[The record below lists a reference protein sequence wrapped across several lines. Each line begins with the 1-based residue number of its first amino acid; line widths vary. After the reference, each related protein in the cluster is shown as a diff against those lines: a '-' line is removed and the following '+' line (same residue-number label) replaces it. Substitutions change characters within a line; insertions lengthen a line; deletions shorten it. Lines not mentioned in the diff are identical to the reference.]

1 MKELIKLTQQ
11 TLNNETVNAVSARE
25 LYDILGMDKS
35 NWSRWYKKN
44 IVDNPFAEEHVDWEG
59 FVTMTNGN
67 ETLDFMLSL
76 ELAKKLAMQTRSQ
89 VGEDVRQYFIECEKQ
104 LVSSKNLKENLIL
117 AMVMA
122 EGTVNRALAVGDYEE
137 QYVRPLEN
145 KVKEQSQDINRMK
158 PKEEFYD
165 IAVDSTSTFSMQEV
179 AKVLNFKNMGRNKLF
194 AYLRGKGILN
204 KYNIPYQQHV
214 DAGRFKLIETTW
226 NNPKTGEAVVD
237 TKVVV
242 YQKGVDY
249 ISKLLTKDGYDRNV

>member
-11 TLNNETVNAVSARE
+11 TLDNAEVNTVNARE
-25 LYDILGMDKS
+25 LHEFLESRQEFANWIKNRIERYDFK
-35 NWSRWYKKN
+35 
-44 IVDNPFAEEHVDWEG
+44 EG
-59 FVTMTNGN
+59 F
-67 ETLDFMLSL
+67 DFLIILSKTSGRPSKEYHISIDMAK
-76 ELAKKLAMQTRSQ
+76 ELAMVENNDKGREAR
-89 VGEDVRQYFIECEKQ
+89 RYFIECEKQ

-145 KVKEQSQDINRMK
+145 KVKEQSQDISRMK

>member
-11 TLNNETVNAVSARE
+11 TLDNAEVNTVNARE
-25 LYDILGMDKS
+25 LHEFLEVRTKFSTWVSNRIDKYEFVENTDFITIS
-35 NWSRWYKKN
+35 KN
-44 IVDNPFAEEHVDWEG
+44 LE
-59 FVTMTNGN
+59 NGGRLIEYHISLDMAKELCMVENN
-67 ETLDFMLSL
+67 EKGR
-76 ELAKKLAMQTRSQ
+76 EARK
-89 VGEDVRQYFIECEKQ
+89 YFIECEKQ

-194 AYLRGKGILN
+194 AYLRDKGILN